1 MNSTLEDFDLTDIL
15 DSEETISEYLS
26 QVLADGDTDELLRAI
41 GYVAKA
47 RGMAQLARESGIGR
61 EGLYKALR
69 AGSHPQFET
78 IIKVLHSLNINL
90 VAVSR

>member
-1 MNSTLEDFDLTDIL
+1 MQKARNRLCS
-15 DSEETISEYLS
+15 SCRNASRRSLS
-26 QVLADGDTDELLRAI
+26 DADELLRAI

-90 VAVSR
+90 VAVSRREELGM